1 MGASSSHAA
10 VEDRSRTP
18 RRGGQTEM
26 QAYRVTVSLVVALA
40 ARAVSACG
48 GELAPEAGGDASG
61 ARTDGNVGGAT
72 ADDATAGNSSEASS
86 GVSSS
91 GSSPGSSSSGASS
104 GQEGRCSATCKGCC
118 DANGVCN
125 TGVSDNACGSGGAPC
140 ADCTQSQLMCVNQIS
155 RTNILVTVVTGS
167 NLTADHHDPQDQMS
181 MSRDPRGHYRQR
193 RAGWRPCERSGFG
206 AMPTRCNSSRRRGPT
221 GPDDR

>member
-1 MGASSSHAA
+1 
-10 VEDRSRTP
+10 
-18 RRGGQTEM
+18 M

-140 ADCTQSQLMCVNQIS
+140 ADCTQSQLMCVNQNL

-167 NLTADHHDPQDQMS
+167 NLTADHHDP
-181 MSRDPRGHYRQR
+181 PRSNVNVEG
-193 RAGWRPCERSGFG
+193 
-206 AMPTRCNSSRRRGPT
+206 PTRSLQTETRGMAAMRKVGLRSHAHAVQLFAPT
-221 GPDDR
+221 RSDRP